1 MIIASERALL
11 SIGLLP
17 AGPRWYTALLI
28 SAALLLSGCSDPP
41 PQLRKLSAD
50 GVILAFG
57 DSLTFGTGAKSER
70 SYPAVLADRLG
81 REVVNAGVP
90 GEVTEAGLKRLPR
103 ILDSVQPEL
112 VVLCHDGND
121 MLRKRGLAQA
131 ENNLRAMI
139 RLIRESGAM
148 VVMLGVPNPGLFLS
162 TADFYTKV
170 ATDMQVPIEAEII
183 PDLLGDNQFKSDTIH
198 PNAAGYA
205 KIADALAAMLRE
217 RGAL

>member
-1 MIIASERALL
+1 
-11 SIGLLP
+11 
-17 AGPRWYTALLI
+17 
-28 SAALLLSGCSDPP
+28 
-41 PQLRKLSAD
+41 
-50 GVILAFG
+50 
-57 DSLTFGTGAKSER
+57 
-70 SYPAVLADRLG
+70 
-81 REVVNAGVP
+81 
-90 GEVTEAGLKRLPR
+90 
-103 ILDSVQPEL
+103 
-112 VVLCHDGND
+112 
-121 MLRKRGLAQA
+121 
-131 ENNLRAMI
+131 
-139 RLIRESGAM
+139 M